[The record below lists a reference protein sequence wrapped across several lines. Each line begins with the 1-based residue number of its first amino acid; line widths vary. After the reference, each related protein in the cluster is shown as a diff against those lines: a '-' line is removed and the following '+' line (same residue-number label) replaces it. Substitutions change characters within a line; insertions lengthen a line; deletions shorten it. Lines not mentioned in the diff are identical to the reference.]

1 MRVTSGI
8 KEKPRAS
15 RKEKTM
21 SPVQKTQLDN
31 MAERIYTDI
40 TALHYMTVSL
50 VRTSEV
56 QEREELDKV
65 RQSLRAAAMR
75 LDALL
80 ILAETHTNIE
90 VI

>member
-1 MRVTSGI
+1 
-8 KEKPRAS
+8 
-15 RKEKTM
+15 M
-21 SPVQKTQLDN
+21 SPDQKTQLDN

-40 TALHYMTVSL
+40 TALHYMTASL

-80 ILAETHTNIE
+80 QK
-90 VI
+90 